1 MLLHPL
7 SKHPLSV
14 WELVKSLFSAKTP
27 EQIPAKYQGQK
38 IAKAPENLNR
48 QATVFPGSGDF

>member
-7 SKHPLSV
+7 SKHKRSF

-27 EQIPAKYQGQK
+27 EQVPVIDQGHKLAKE
-38 IAKAPENLNR
+38 PENLNR
-48 QATVFPGSGDF
+48 KATVFPGSGDF